1 SHASEPRVRNNRKG
15 PRHAVIS
22 MNRPLRFS
30 LDKFIRRGAMTV
42 TTASGESFT
51 CGDGTGEPV
60 AIRFLT
66 HEAERRILLNPELAL
81 GEAYMDGSFVVEQG
95 NIADALGILFDQPDI
110 LPSLAK
116 VRWWARFLI
125 RHAKQFNPRRR
136 ARSNVAHHYD
146 LDGRLYALF
155 LDSDWQYS
163 CAYFETPDT
172 DLDDAQ

>member
-1 SHASEPRVRNNRKG
+1 MATRNRLWMQNWNHRFSHASEPRVRNNRKG

-136 ARSNVAHHYD
+136 
-146 LDGRLYALF
+146 
-155 LDSDWQYS
+155 
-163 CAYFETPDT
+163 
-172 DLDDAQ
+172 